1 MSEMKL
7 GRNIL
12 CLRRERGITQDEL
25 AEYLG
30 VSKSAVSKWETGNSY
45 PDILLLPQ
53 LASLFN
59 ISVDQL
65 IGYEPQL
72 TKEAIRKIYQELA
85 EALTGENKAE
95 ALEKSREYVK
105 KYYSCFPFLLQVAV
119 LYLNNCDLQADAV
132 LQEETLELCRRVA
145 EESRDAALIH
155 DAVYVEAYVYL
166 MTGRAAEALNVLG
179 EDILP
184 MAQDAELIAAS
195 YQLLG
200 NPDRAKEIFLITAYQ
215 HLVFLIQD
223 LINYMALC
231 PGQKEVEDITL
242 ERLFAVAGAFQ
253 LDGLHATTSLSL
265 SLIAATVYAGRKEK
279 DRTLAALD
287 RFVAV
292 CQRDDILELHGDDY
306 FYSLEKWFQDFSLGA
321 RAPREPKLVKA
332 SIVAALEQNPV
343 FDFIRD
349 DFRFRSCVE
358 KLKQI

>member
-119 LYLNNCDLQADAV
+119 FYLNNCDLQADAA
-132 LQEETLELCRRVA
+132 LQEETLELCCRVA

-179 EDILP
+179 EDI
-184 MAQDAELIAAS
+184 
-195 YQLLG
+195 
-200 NPDRAKEIFLITAYQ
+200 
-215 HLVFLIQD
+215 
-223 LINYMALC
+223 
-231 PGQKEVEDITL
+231 TL
-242 ERLFAVAGAFQ
+242 ERLFTVAGAFQ

-321 RAPREPKLVKA
+321 RAPRGPKLVKA

-349 DFRFRSCVE
+349 YFRFWSCVE